1 VTTLA
6 VAAAS
11 ASAASLTATAL
22 AAAAPAA
29 ATQLLRH
36 SATAAAGAGA
46 AGGRGAHSKLIVL
59 PPDAAVARP
68 LPATLLP
75 THTRIRGSASGAT
88 TYDLAQCRDAYYRI
102 LRHDTDPK
110 DLGLKYVPPPRR
122 GLAKEV
128 IARRVLKAAAAF
140 E

>member
-1 VTTLA
+1 MTTLA

-22 AAAAPAA
+22 AAAAAPAA

-36 SATAAAGAGA
+36 SATAAAGA